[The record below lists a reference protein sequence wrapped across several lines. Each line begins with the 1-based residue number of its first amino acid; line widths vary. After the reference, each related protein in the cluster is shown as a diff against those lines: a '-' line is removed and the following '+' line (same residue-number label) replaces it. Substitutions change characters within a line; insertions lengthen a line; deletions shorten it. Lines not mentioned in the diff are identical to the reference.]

1 MLLPCHDVEKINEL
15 ESDIQHL
22 WSSLSWD
29 NDDGGDVGEPEPAL
43 IQLDGSRLQH
53 RVAVVGILLEYP
65 VVYVLF
71 EQGQG
76 NCVASDALLLHRVRV
91 KREVVKVVVE
101 EDANEEVTT
110 AKTKTDNKMQ
120 HGFEENGD
128 EYNLQLLPWSFTV
141 PQPLVRLFP
150 VRLAVASFFLT
161 IQNRWRRLSNER
173 RNQNDGGKERKKT
186 MLEWRVE
193 EIHATSV
200 CL

>member
-29 NDDGGDVGEPEPAL
+29 NDVGGDVGEPEPAL

-110 AKTKTDNKMQ
+110 AKTDNKMQ